1 MPRFTLER
9 QADLSQTTGSHLY
22 ATTHDGTRY
31 EIIDLETGETVG
43 RAAPRRETWL
53 LATDD

>member
-1 MPRFTLER
+1 L
-9 QADLSQTTGSHLY
+9 QTSGSHLY